1 MAGVA
6 ILDAHALIWF
16 LEGNPHLGSAARA
29 QMEDPGGRLVLP
41 AIALAEALHVV
52 ARGRTAIPSV
62 SDLLSDVDADPRI
75 SVAPLDREIVAVSVT
90 LTALP
95 EMHDRLIV
103 ATALRE
109 AASAGP
115 VVLLTCDAAIAA
127 SGIVPIVW

>member
-1 MAGVA
+1 MACVA

-16 LEGNPHLGSAARA
+16 LEGNPRLSSAARA
-29 QMEDPGGRLVLP
+29 LIEDPSSQLVLP

-62 SDLLSDVDADPRI
+62 SDLLSDLDADPRI
-75 SVAPLDREIVAVSVT
+75 TVAALDKEIVALSAT

-95 EMHDRLIV
+95 EMHDRIIV

-109 AASAGP
+109 AASADR
-115 VVLLTCDAAIAA
+115 VVLLSCDAAIAA